1 MSMKEKIARYAREI
15 AKPEPTL
22 SAQLTV
28 AQAVDF
34 FLKHET
40 LTATA
45 VIKDQQVLGLVER
58 KTLTD
63 LFSSRF
69 GRELNAKK
77 SIARFVEKQS
87 LIVSTNTP
95 LEMISKMI
103 TERTAS
109 NAQGVF
115 VVTDNSSYFGLGY
128 FIDLLRAI
136 TEIKMM
142 LAQEANP
149 LTDLPGNK
157 AIQNAM
163 QAQIVAKQPFLALY
177 FDLDHFKAY
186 NDYYGY
192 EKGDV
197 VLSSLA
203 QLLRHHVRDDEFLGH
218 IGGDDFI
225 LIWKVDAW
233 QERLLHIFDAFSS
246 RLSKWY
252 DPEQIAKG
260 GFEGLDRH
268 NKTCFFSLMSLSVGV
283 LAVKVEQFQ
292 YEHQLAQLASKA
304 KKKAKS
310 LTGNSWYVME
320 H

>member
-1 MSMKEKIARYAREI
+1 MSRKIARYAREI
-15 AKPEPTL
+15 AKSEPTL
-22 SAQLTV
+22 PAQLTV
-28 AQAVDF
+28 AQAVEV
-34 FLKHET
+34 FLKNES
-40 LTATA
+40 LSAMA
-45 VIKDQQVLGLVER
+45 VIKDQQVIGLVER

-77 SIARFVEKQS
+77 SIARFIDKQS

-95 LEMISKMI
+95 LEMISNMI
-103 TERTAS
+103 TQRSA
-109 NAQGVF
+109 NDAQGVF
-115 VVTDNSSYFGLGY
+115 VVTDNGSYFGLGY

-149 LTDLPGNK
+149 LTGLPGNK

-163 QAQIVAKQPFLALY
+163 QAQIIAKQPFLALY

-192 EKGDV
+192 EKGDI
-197 VLSSLA
+197 VLGSLA

-225 LIWKVDAW
+225 LIWKLEAW
-233 QERLLHIFDAFSS
+233 QQRLLHIFDAFNS
-246 RLSKWY
+246 RLADWY
-252 DPEQIAKG
+252 DAEQIAQG

-283 LAVKVEQFQ
+283 LAVKIEQFQ

-310 LTGNSWYVME
+310 LTGNSWYLME
-320 H
+320 S